1 MFLKF
6 HPKNTQIRHFW
17 SQIYRF
23 FFLHKTLKID
33 KFKTVD
39 SKMTIIFLNSS
50 PKIPDIRQFWSQ
62 FKRNLFLRQTLEFN
76 KFDAAVFKYGKRF
89 SKLLNKTTK
98 QGILSP
104 NTYLP
109 QVFIFFF
116 LFFSFSLFLLLCM
129 ICQKHVFLEKMQ
141 SHWGFI
147 YCRKLLLAFGNLIL
161 TSVNTKIFV
170 KKHDKGMEQETC
182 FKKNDFPSI
191 IN

>member
-6 HPKNTQIRHFW
+6 HPKNAQIRHFW

-116 LFFSFSLFLLLCM
+116 LIFSFFLFFTAVYDMSKARVFRKNAISLRIYLL
-129 ICQKHVFLEKMQ
+129 QKIASRL
-141 SHWGFI
+141 
-147 YCRKLLLAFGNLIL
+147 R
-161 TSVNTKIFV
+161 
-170 KKHDKGMEQETC
+170 
-182 FKKNDFPSI
+182 
-191 IN
+191 

>member
-1 MFLKF
+1 M
-6 HPKNTQIRHFW
+6 
-17 SQIYRF
+17 
-23 FFLHKTLKID
+23 
-33 KFKTVD
+33 
-39 SKMTIIFLNSS
+39 
-50 PKIPDIRQFWSQ
+50 
-62 FKRNLFLRQTLEFN
+62 EFN

-116 LFFSFSLFLLLCM
+116 LIFSFFLFFTAVYDMSKARVFRKNAISLRIYLL
-129 ICQKHVFLEKMQ
+129 Q
-141 SHWGFI
+141 
-147 YCRKLLLAFGNLIL
+147 KLLLAFGNLIL

-182 FKKNDFPSI
+182 FEKNDFPSI
-191 IN
+191 INYGTYKIRL